1 MKRIKTADQLKL
13 FLEAVAKEAT
23 IKAKDKLMEDI
34 DQEVEYFAR
43 GLKTTK
49 RNQSGYSK
57 MMPLV
62 EVEDEEEEGAE
73 DPVVAGAPEET
84 EPSSEPAPE
93 PKARNKAEID
103 IPLVEAEPEF
113 EDIIRALGWIR
124 AGASVKGDMKK
135 ELQAYIES
143 LGMPELKALYAMLS
157 SIANILHK
165 EITGDKGQDPE
176 DPPLNLVIDD
186 PEAEEES
193 KQKDTSS
200 SEPASTKDDDAPIK
214 VGQAQSLNEMRRLV
228 RSLMSK

>member
-23 IKAKDKLMEDI
+23 VKAKTKIMEDI

-43 GLKTTK
+43 GLKTSK

-57 MMPLV
+57 MMPLI
-62 EVEDEEEEGAE
+62 EIDEDEE
-73 DPVVAGAPEET
+73 DAGEET
-84 EPSSEPAPE
+84 DAAPAPAAEPESAPEPAPE

-103 IPLVEAEPEF
+103 IPLVEEEPDF

-135 ELQAYIES
+135 ELQSYIES
-143 LGMPELKALYAMLS
+143 LGMPELKALYTMLS

-186 PEAEEES
+186 PEAEEEKDS
-193 KQKDTSS
+193 SSKDTPSS
-200 SEPASTKDDDAPIK
+200 VAKDDDAPIK
-214 VGQAQSLNEMRRLV
+214 VGQAQSLNEMRRIV